1 MNQLK
6 KWDKE
11 IEELESFFSSV
22 VLPAAPVSLSK
33 GITIS
38 NSELFVKSHLDTV
51 KQNNGNDTFL
61 PYLQRLIT
69 FKIILKQ

>member
-22 VLPAAPVSLSK
+22 VLPATPVFLSK
-33 GITIS
+33 GVTIRD
-38 NSELFVKSHLDTV
+38 SELFVKSHLDTV

>member
-1 MNQLK
+1 MNQHK

-22 VLPAAPVSLSK
+22 VLPATPVFLSK
-33 GITIS
+33 GVIIRD
-38 NSELFVKSHLDTV
+38 SELFVKSHLDTV
-51 KQNNGNDTFL
+51 KQNNGNKTFL
-61 PYLQRLIT
+61 PYLERLIT